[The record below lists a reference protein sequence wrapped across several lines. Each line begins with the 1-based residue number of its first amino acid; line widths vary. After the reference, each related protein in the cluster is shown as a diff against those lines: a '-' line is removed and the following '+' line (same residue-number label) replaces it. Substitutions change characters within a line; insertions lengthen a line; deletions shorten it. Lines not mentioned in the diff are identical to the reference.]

1 MERKRLSY
9 GSDAP
14 DTPFGGLPAGFFPS
28 CLTLRCTG
36 QGREG
41 SAHRARTLLCMALL
55 AVSSCGERPEPDDAA
70 YGHILDFDSATVRLA
85 TTRDTVP
92 LALELATASDQ
103 QRLGLMERRHLSE
116 RAGMLFVYDS
126 VQPPDA
132 GFWMFR
138 TRIPLDIAFLDSA
151 GVIRSIR
158 AMVPCP
164 TTMPAGCPTYEP
176 GTSYRYALEVNAG
189 SLKRWGVEAG
199 ARLLVGDLPPRMA
212 DTARAKI
219 RR

>member
-1 MERKRLSY
+1 MSHLRRSIVGSLLSI
-9 GSDAP
+9 AVLA
-14 DTPFGGLPAGFFPS
+14 LPG
-28 CLTLRCTG
+28 
-36 QGREG
+36 
-41 SAHRARTLLCMALL
+41 
-55 AVSSCGERPEPDDAA
+55 CGESPEPSAA
-70 YGHILDFDSATVRLA
+70 ADEHFLDFDSATVRFATGRDTVLLAMELA
-85 TTRDTVP
+85 TTT
-92 LALELATASDQ
+92 EQ
-103 QRLGLMERRHLSE
+103 QRLGLMERQRLPE

-132 GFWMFR
+132 GFWMSR